1 MHDIKEKRL
10 TSIESVHYKRL
21 ANSPAHEDTW
31 LVLAG
36 LGVPA
41 CLGFGDALLR
51 NARTQTKEHS
61 GGTAK
66 LAQARK
72 GRR

>member
-10 TSIESVHYKRL
+10 TSSESVHYKRL
-21 ANSPAHEDTW
+21 ANSPAHGDAW

-41 CLGFGDALLR
+41 CLGFWDALLC

-61 GGTAK
+61 SGTVK
-66 LAQARK
+66 LAQERK